1 MGRPSLRF
9 VCGWPRLVQF
19 LLWFVECQS
28 LGLGPIKCSCWGH
41 YINNHKVTTTSNSN
55 FNSHNPKSD
64 TLLKHVVRICWL
76 RIFRDRDKGRLRD
89 MAIGFMKVQLV
100 KAKGLRDTDIFG
112 INKCLCLILFSKIA
126 FTSLYISVLN
136 NQWWKI
142 KLFIS
147 KTNMFWFFV
156 LLYFFL
162 LKFTWVDKKILVHV
176 LLS

>member
-1 MGRPSLRF
+1 MF
-9 VCGWPRLVQF
+9 GWPRLVQF
-19 LLWFVECQS
+19 ILWFCTLPKS
-28 LGLGPIKCSCWGH
+28 LVLVLVLLNAHWGH

-100 KAKGLRDTDIFG
+100 KAKGLRGTDIFG
-112 INKCLCLILFSKIA
+112 INMCLCLILFSKIA

-156 LLYFFL
+156 LFYFFSF
-162 LKFTWVDKKILVHV
+162 KTQM
-176 LLS
+176 SG

>member
-1 MGRPSLRF
+1 MF
-9 VCGWPRLVQF
+9 GWPRLVQF
-19 LLWFVECQS
+19 ILWFCTLPKS
-28 LGLGPIKCSCWGH
+28 LVLVLVLLNAHWGH

-100 KAKGLRDTDIFG
+100 KAKGLRGTDIFG
-112 INKCLCLILFSKIA
+112 INMCLCLILFSKIA
-126 FTSLYISVLN
+126 FASLYICVLILN
-136 NQWWKI
+136 NQRWKI

-156 LLYFFL
+156 LFYFFSF
-162 LKFTWVDKKILVHV
+162 KTQM
-176 LLS
+176 SG